1 MMKKIIALALAVAG
15 AVWAVNKAHGNKPD
29 DVWAEAT
36 DKV

>member
-1 MMKKIIALALAVAG
+1 MKKIMAIALAVAG
-15 AVWAVNKAHGNKPD
+15 VVWMKKRSNNTPPK

>member
-1 MMKKIIALALAVAG
+1 MKKIMAIALAVAG
-15 AVWAVNKAHGNKPD
+15 VVWVKKRSNNTPSE